1 MGIYIKSSE
10 AISSQ
15 DTFNKT
21 EVLKDIITH
30 DGKYK
35 PSVLP
40 DFKEYIDAKLLR
52 RMSKILK
59 MGVASAKSCLSKAG
73 LEVPDAIL
81 VGTGLGCID
90 DTGKFL
96 NLIIDNNEQLLNP
109 TPFIQSTHNT
119 ISGQIALLINCK
131 KYNLT
136 FTQKSISFETALM
149 DAMMLLNDD
158 DATNVLVGGVDEIN
172 DLSYELVQASGCV
185 TSGHSSEGSTFF
197 VLSNEKDASTV
208 ELKDVTII
216 NRANGLEDLQNHLVQ
231 FLSRSN
237 LTIDDVDVLVSGQT
251 DDAPNDGYYNEVNNW
266 FAKSHIVKYKHL
278 VGDYDTA
285 SAFGMFLAN
294 EIIKNR
300 SIPESVAS
308 VKSSSAGLKRILV
321 FNQSKNKDFSFV
333 LLSQC

>member
-10 AISSQ
+10 SISSQ
-15 DTFNKT
+15 DTFDK
-21 EVLKDIITH
+21 KDILIDIINH
-30 DGKYK
+30 DGNYQ
-35 PSVLP
+35 PCVLP
-40 DFKEYIDAKLLR
+40 DFKQYIDAKLLR

-90 DTGKFL
+90 DTAKFL
-96 NLIIDNNEQLLNP
+96 NLIIDNNEQMLNP

-119 ISGQIALLINCK
+119 ISGQIALLIKCK

-149 DAMMLLNDD
+149 DATMLLKDND
-158 DATNVLVGGVDEIN
+158 TSNVLVGGADELN
-172 DLSYELVQASGCV
+172 DLAFELIQASGCAA
-185 TSGHSSEGSTFF
+185 SGYSSEGSTFF
-197 VLSNEKDASTV
+197 VLSNEKGASTV

-216 NRANGLEDLQNHLVQ
+216 NRVNGLDDLQNHLVQ
-231 FLSRSN
+231 FLLRSK
-237 LTIDDVDVLVSGQT
+237 LTIDDIDVLVTGQR
-251 DDAPNDGYYNEVNNW
+251 DDAPNECYYNEVSDW
-266 FAKSHIVKYKHL
+266 FANSNIVKYKHL

-285 SAFGMFLAN
+285 SAFGMFLAY
-294 EIIKNR
+294 EIIKNCK
-300 SIPESVAS
+300 IPESVAS

-321 FNQSKNKDFSFV
+321 YNQSKHKDFSFV
-333 LLSQC
+333 LLSKC